1 MLSRTTIQIE
11 RLAFV
16 TVAVAILAMTSSPAS
31 VSADVFVT
39 TTGDEIE
46 GELIEE
52 LKDAYRIRTYIGI
65 VDLEKERVARV
76 VKKVSP
82 WAKYESRRR
91 KCEPTADAHY
101 ALSLWCKRQNLD
113 SEARDE
119 LARAIQLDPNHA
131 PAREALGYVQDKR
144 GRWVRPKSSKAPTP
158 EERAAR
164 RAIEEEERL
173 LRKLVTEWFIK
184 IKAIHKGRLSGRG
197 GMDKFAQGREQILS
211 IRDPLAIPAIAGVLS
226 TGDENARL
234 LMVEALG
241 QFEEDEATMNLLVAS
256 LLDPSDRIRRS
267 AAQVMLTRRDE
278 RIVRRLASALYS
290 EEEAL
295 LRNAA
300 TALGVLKAKS
310 AVDDLIDVLSKEV
323 QARVRVSRP
332 AFLDGVQSD
341 FCGYSRYRHGQ
352 RYLRYQPTGIF
363 SLGPGS
369 MIGTISY
376 VETQTVLIHRTEVQE
391 ALIAI
396 TGQNFGFDP
405 VAWRKWWMQQQ
416 GG

>member
-1 MLSRTTIQIE
+1 MLSKMTVKIE
-11 RLAFV
+11 RLALAAA
-16 TVAVAILAMTSSPAS
+16 AVATLAIATSPAMTR
-31 VSADVFVT
+31 ADVFVT

-52 LKDAYRIRTYIGI
+52 LKDAYRIRTYVGI
-65 VDLEKERVARV
+65 VDLEKERVAKV
-76 VKKVSP
+76 VKKTSP
-82 WAKYESRRR
+82 WAKYEARRR

-101 ALSLWCKRQNLD
+101 QLSLWCRRQNLD

-119 LARAIQLDPNHA
+119 LERAIQLDPNHA

-144 GRWVRPKSSKAPTP
+144 GRWVRPKSSKAPTS

-184 IKAIHKGRLSGRG
+184 VKAIHKGRLSGRG
-197 GMDKFAQGREQILS
+197 GADKFAQGREQILS
-211 IRDPLAIPAIAGVLS
+211 IRDPLAIPAISGVLS
-226 TGDENARL
+226 AGEENARL

-256 LLDPSDRIRRS
+256 LLDPSDRVRRS
-267 AAQVMLTRRDE
+267 AAHAMLPRRDE

-310 AVDDLIDVLSKEV
+310 AVDELIDVLSKEV
-323 QARVRVSRP
+323 QAKVRVSRP

-341 FCGYSRYRHGQ
+341 FCGYCQYRHGQ
-352 RYLRYQPTGIF
+352 RYVRYQPTGIY

-369 MIGTISY
+369 MIGTITT

-405 VAWRKWWMQQQ
+405 VAWRNWWLQQQ